1 MYNADCFIPY
11 DQNMTSIFH
20 NDLILLNGFVLQ
32 IVYTAKKIYECS
44 IFSSEGF
51 LRKPLIGSCCD
62 RAAAQKQPS
71 LAQLA
76 TGGAAATQARAGLA
90 TAVGAAIV
98 LPFRLVP
105 SFLPT
110 PIQLLTWFLD
120 SKSFEHRLLRLRH
133 WMAADGEGGRRTT
146 EKGWRRQCGG
156 AACWLVV

>member
-1 MYNADCFIPY
+1 MGLYCKSY
-11 DQNMTSIFH
+11 T
-20 NDLILLNGFVLQ
+20 LQ
-32 IVYTAKKIYECS
+32 KKIYECS

-71 LAQLA
+71 LAQFA
-76 TGGAAATQARAGLA
+76 IGGGAAATQARAGLA

-133 WMAADGEGGRRTT
+133 WMAADGGGRRWRTRA
-146 EKGWRRQCGG
+146 WRRLGGG

>member
-1 MYNADCFIPY
+1 
-11 DQNMTSIFH
+11 MTSIFH

-71 LAQLA
+71 LAQFA
-76 TGGAAATQARAGLA
+76 IGGGAAATQARAGLA

-105 SFLPT
+105 SFFPT
-110 PIQLLTWFLD
+110 SIQLLTWFLD

-133 WMAADGEGGRRTT
+133 WMAADGGGRRWRTRA
-146 EKGWRRQCGG
+146 WRRLGGG

>member
-1 MYNADCFIPY
+1 
-11 DQNMTSIFH
+11 MTSIFH

-44 IFSSEGF
+44 IFTSEGF

-71 LAQLA
+71 LAQFA
-76 TGGAAATQARAGLA
+76 ICGGAAATQARAGLA

-133 WMAADGEGGRRTT
+133 WMAADGGGRRRRVAADGEGGR
-146 EKGWRRQCGG
+146 GG